1 MTPVANA
8 ACPSDAE
15 IDSYLEDFKQRRAS
29 KAFSNDMSV
38 ADAECTKQ
46 KLAKKL
52 PAVLGSP
59 IGYKAAFTNPAVQ
72 QRFGVDG
79 PRWGYMFDR
88 NMVDIIAVLP
98 HDFGARSQYEADFI
112 VEVKDAGLAD
122 AKTPLEALA
131 HLESVVPFIELPDL
145 MLEGQFSGNRFTAI
159 NVGFRGGV
167 TGQEIPV
174 EVTQAFA
181 DALATMTIV
190 VTDEAEGNKELGRG
204 KGSAIMGNPLNA
216 AIWLAKTLK
225 QSGIALKKGDL
236 LSLGSLIPAQPTKP
250 GMRVLIQYIGLPGDP
265 SVSVAFN

>member
-1 MTPVANA
+1 MRGWTIPALLLSAIVGTAPLASA

-15 IDSYLEDFKQRRAS
+15 IDAYLDDFKQRRAT
-29 KAFSNDMSV
+29 KTFSNDINV
-38 ADAECTKQ
+38 ADAECAKQ

-52 PAVLGSP
+52 PNVLGSP

-79 PRWGYMFDR
+79 PRWGYMYDR

-98 HDFGARSQYEADFI
+98 HDFGARSQFEADFI

-122 AKTPLEALA
+122 ANTPLEALA

-145 MLEGQFSGNRFTAI
+145 MFEGQFSGNRFTAA

-174 EVTQAFA
+174 Q
-181 DALATMTIV
+181 I
-190 VTDEAEGNKELGRG
+190 GR
-204 KGSAIMGNPLNA
+204 AH
-216 AIWLAKTLK
+216 
-225 QSGIALKKGDL
+225 
-236 LSLGSLIPAQPTKP
+236 
-250 GMRVLIQYIGLPGDP
+250 V
-265 SVSVAFN
+265 